1 MAMDERGARLR
12 VHLQNIDRYQRLLR
26 TDLSELELEFLEK
39 RLSEERSAVA
49 TLHFNSPGAL
59 Q

>member
-1 MAMDERGARLR
+1 MDERGARLR